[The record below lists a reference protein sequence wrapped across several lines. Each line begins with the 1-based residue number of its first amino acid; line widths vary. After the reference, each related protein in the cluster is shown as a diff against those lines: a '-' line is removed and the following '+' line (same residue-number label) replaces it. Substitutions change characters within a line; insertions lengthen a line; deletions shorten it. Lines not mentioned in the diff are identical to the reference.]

1 MSGAKQ
7 YDRAR
12 EHMERL
18 LRAEQPP
25 EPCWDSIER
34 ELFAR
39 IERERPAPVHRAAP
53 GDGRG
58 RRAPLG
64 RALLV
69 AAVAAALAL
78 AVTLVVRRPAAPV
91 ETASTAPRARDLAEM
106 PAAPGSAGA
115 RGDLDHRALRPGDSV
130 EAAASE
136 VSFVDVGVLRWT
148 LLPGSRAVVRAVGAA
163 GRGHVLALERG
174 SLRAEVVPRAPEE
187 RPADVFAVEVG
198 GTRVAVRGTLFTV
211 TRLDDRVEVDVEHGT
226 VAVGPAAPRGGAAE
240 HLLVGPS
247 RGTFSLDGDT
257 AARHLPGPPPPESA
271 ATAAAAPPPSPP
283 PPSPRAAAEVHA
295 ARPPSDDPAQPEI
308 VDAAAEPAAPAVDAA
323 SAPPLPADPAPA
335 PEAPAPQPSASPLP
349 PALTPASVQA
359 SLASCF
365 ARETAGGSSSVRRSV
380 VSTLRISVRSD
391 GSVAGLR
398 FNPPLR
404 PALQACAE
412 ALYRGRFAG
421 GPQQIDI
428 PLTIED

>member
-18 LRAEQPP
+18 LRAEQTP

-39 IERERPAPVHRAAP
+39 IEREGPAPVHRAAP
-53 GDGRG
+53 RDARG
-58 RRAPLG
+58 RRASLG
-64 RALLV
+64 RVLLV
-69 AAVAAALAL
+69 AAAAVALAL
-78 AVTLVVRRPAAPV
+78 ALVLVVRRPAAPV
-91 ETASTAPRARDLAEM
+91 QTASTAPRARDLAEM
-106 PAAPGSAGA
+106 PAASGSAGA

-136 VSFVDVGVLRWT
+136 VSFVDVGALRWT
-148 LLPGSRAVVRAVGAA
+148 LLPGSRAVVRAVGGA

-187 RPADVFAVEVG
+187 RPVDVFAVEVG
-198 GTRVAVRGTLFTV
+198 GTRVSVRGTLFTV
-211 TRLDDRVEVDVEHGT
+211 TRLDDHVEVDVEHGT
-226 VAVGPAAPRGGAAE
+226 VAVGPAAPRGGAVE

-247 RGTFSLDGDT
+247 RGSFSLDGDR
-257 AARHLPGPPPPESA
+257 AARRLPGPPPPESA
-271 ATAAAAPPPSPP
+271 TTAAAAPP
-283 PPSPRAAAEVHA
+283 PPSPRAAAEVSEV
-295 ARPPSDDPAQPEI
+295 RPPSEGPAQPAI
-308 VDAAAEPAAPAVDAA
+308 VDAAVEPAAPAPVAA
-323 SAPPLPADPAPA
+323 SEPSPPLPAEPAPA
-335 PEAPAPQPSASPLP
+335 PEAPAPQPPASPLP

-359 SLASCF
+359 SLSSCF

-380 VSTLRISVRSD
+380 VSTLRVSVRAD

-412 ALYRGRFAG
+412 GLYRGRFAG